1 MKEITKEEKDF
12 IKSKLE
18 KTLKIS
24 QKRKENKQK
33 LINEILD
40 MLSGDIYNYE
50 ELMLELCE
58 ESLKTRTQKE
68 LKEWL

>member
-18 KTLKIS
+18 KNLKIS

-33 LINEILD
+33 LINEILHMFSSD
-40 MLSGDIYNYE
+40 MYSYE
-50 ELMLELCE
+50 NAVLNLCE

>member
-33 LINEILD
+33 LINEILHMFSSD
-40 MLSGDIYNYE
+40 MYSYE
-50 ELMLELCE
+50 DYVLGLCE

>member
-1 MKEITKEEKDF
+1 MKEITKKEKDF

-18 KTLKIS
+18 KNLKIS

-33 LINEILD
+33 LINEILHMFSSD
-40 MLSGDIYNYE
+40 MYSYE
-50 ELMLELCE
+50 NTVLNLCE

>member
-18 KTLKIS
+18 KTIKIS

-33 LINEILD
+33 LINEILHMFSSD
-40 MLSGDIYNYE
+40 MYSYE
-50 ELMLELCE
+50 NTVLNLCE

>member
-18 KTLKIS
+18 KTLRIS
-24 QKRKENKQK
+24 KKRKENKQK
-33 LINEILD
+33 LINEILHMFSSD
-40 MLSGDIYNYE
+40 MYSYE
-50 ELMLELCE
+50 NCVLDLCE

>member
-1 MKEITKEEKDF
+1 MSQNEKDF

-18 KTLKIS
+18 KRLQIS
-24 QKRKENKQK
+24 TKRKENKEK
-33 LINEILD
+33 LIEDILD
-40 MLSGDIYNYE
+40 MFQGDICNYE
-50 ELMLELCE
+50 EAMLDLCR

>member
-40 MLSGDIYNYE
+40 MFSGDICNYE
-50 ELMLELCE
+50 NLMLELCE
-58 ESLKTRTQKE
+58 EALKTRTQKE
-68 LKEWL
+68 LKTFL

>member
-1 MKEITKEEKDF
+1 MKKITKEEKDF

-18 KTLKIS
+18 KNLKIS

-33 LINEILD
+33 LINEILHMFSSD
-40 MLSGDIYNYE
+40 MYSYE
-50 ELMLELCE
+50 NTVLNLCE

>member
-12 IKSKLE
+12 IKSKIE

-68 LKEWL
+68 LKTFL

>member
-18 KTLKIS
+18 KNLKIS

-33 LINEILD
+33 LINEILHMFSSD
-40 MLSGDIYNYE
+40 MYNYE
-50 ELMLELCE
+50 NAVLNLCE

>member
-18 KTLKIS
+18 KNLKIS

-33 LINEILD
+33 LINEILHMFSSD
-40 MLSGDIYNYE
+40 MYSYE
-50 ELMLELCE
+50 HTVLNLCE

>member
-33 LINEILD
+33 LINEILHMFSSD
-40 MLSGDIYNYE
+40 MYSYE
-50 ELMLELCE
+50 RCVLNLCE
-58 ESLKTRTQKE
+58 ESLQKRTQKV
-68 LKEWL
+68 LKEFL

>member
-12 IKSKLE
+12 IKFKTE

-33 LINEILD
+33 LIDDILD
-40 MLSGDIYNYE
+40 MFSGDIYNYE
-50 ELMLELCE
+50 ELMLDLCR
-58 ESLKTRTQKE
+58 ESLETRTQKE